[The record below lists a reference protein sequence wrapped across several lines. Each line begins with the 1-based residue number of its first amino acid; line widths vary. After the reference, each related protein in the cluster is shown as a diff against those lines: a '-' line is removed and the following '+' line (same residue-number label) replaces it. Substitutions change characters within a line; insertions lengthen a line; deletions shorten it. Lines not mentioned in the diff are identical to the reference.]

1 MGAKVREKGG
11 YYWVVI
17 HHNRQRRWKKVGKD
31 KREAEQLAN
40 RINALIAAG
49 AFVLPDRRRTLRTER
64 MLQQWYRDYRPTLSP
79 SFARLAELNITYLDQ
94 PGLRFRIRND
104 DGEKLFAAAP
114 DSSDVGYLLV
124 TPRLEYKTLYRVQ
137 YPDDLLREAA
147 GCLDAGR

>member
-31 KREAEQLAN
+31 KRETEQLAN

-64 MLQQWYRDYRPTLSP
+64 MLQDWYRDYRPTLSP
-79 SFARLAELNITYLDQ
+79 SFARLAELNIRLHLV
-94 PGLRFRIRND
+94 PHF
-104 DGEKLFAAAP
+104 GEKDLRDIREA
-114 DSSDVGYLLV
+114 
-124 TPRLEYKTLYRVQ
+124 
-137 YPDDLLREAA
+137 DLLRFMQTK
-147 GCLDAGR
+147 LDEGLSTSTITHILSVLRRVMSLAEKGR